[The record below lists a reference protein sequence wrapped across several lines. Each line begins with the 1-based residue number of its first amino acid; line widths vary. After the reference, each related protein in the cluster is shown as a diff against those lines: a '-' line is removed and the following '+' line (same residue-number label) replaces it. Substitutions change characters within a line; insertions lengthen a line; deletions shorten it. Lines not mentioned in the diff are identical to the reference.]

1 MQLLTP
7 ELGLIFWQLVV
18 FLGLVFVLGK
28 YAWKPIL
35 SSLNEREQSIQDAL
49 DLAKKARQEMAELKA
64 GNEKLLAEARA
75 ERDSIIKQAKETS
88 DKMIAD
94 AKNNSLVEAKKIID
108 DARQSIQNEKVA
120 AIAQIKKEVATLSLE
135 IAEKVLRSEL
145 SDKKSQEK
153 LVNDLVAD
161 ARLN

>member
-7 ELGLIFWQLVV
+7 ELGLIFWQIIV

-49 DLAKKARQEMAELKA
+49 DLARKTREEMSQLKSD
-64 GNEKLLAEARA
+64 NEKLLAEARA
-75 ERDSIIKQAKETS
+75 ERDSIIKQAKATA
-88 DKMIAD
+88 DGMIAE
-94 AKNNSLVEAKKIID
+94 AKNAASTEGKKLIE
-108 DARQSIQNEKVA
+108 DARTAIQNEKA
-120 AIAQIKKEVATLSLE
+120 LASAQLKNEVAKLSLE
-135 IAEKVLRSEL
+135 IAEKVLRNEL
-145 SDKKSQEK
+145 SDKKIQEK
-153 LVNDLVAD
+153 LVNDLIGQ